1 MLINLPT
8 AWTLALNIGLW
19 PVIQLG
25 LALLFTKLPLT
36 TFSDKPAPSSPRT
49 QRFYERVLLIRRW
62 KDSLP
67 DGARWLGDG
76 FGKARLAGS
85 NPDYIRQFIRSTR
98 AGELCHFVAIAF
110 TPIFFTWNPLWA
122 DAVMVAYALAANL
135 PCVLVQRYNR
145 GRLSKLLL
153 RLPNPR

>member
-36 TFSDKPAPSSPRT
+36 TFSDKPAHFSKLT
-49 QRFYERVLLIRRW
+49 QRFYERALLIRLW

-67 DGARWLGDG
+67 DGARWLSDS
-76 FGKARLAGS
+76 FGKAHLAGS
-85 NPDYIRQFIRSTR
+85 NPEYIGQFIRSTR
-98 AGELCHFVAIAF
+98 AGEFCHWMAIAF
-110 TPIFFTWNPLWA
+110 TPVFFAWNPLWA

-145 GRLSKLLL
+145 GRLSALLL
-153 RLPNPR
+153 RLRVPR